1 MSRQIKKQFKVKT
14 KLIIKIGCT
23 NICYI
28 QQVEI
33 FAEKVQKYPCL
44 YNKFGKEYK
53 GKDRKV
59 NALKAVEE
67 ELGMKEGIKIID

>member
-23 NICYI
+23 NICNI

-33 FAEKVQKYPCL
+33 LAEKVQKYFCL
-44 YNKFGKEYK
+44 YNKFGKGYK
-53 GKDRKV
+53 GKD
-59 NALKAVEE
+59 
-67 ELGMKEGIKIID
+67 